1 MCYLP
6 IKSFLTSQSSSMDI
20 NRRQSNSSSQDED
33 QLEYGRYDSSDE
45 DCGQHEFDYEEFY
58 SHFTKEASDWLSE
71 HGTDILRAEI
81 SLYLKTKQ
89 MVVESVL
96 RTPSTPGISS
106 AKGGKPPLKK
116 QKKFH
121 LTSVEN
127 GDGEKKK

>member
-1 MCYLP
+1 MCYLS
-6 IKSFLTSQSSSMDI
+6 IKSFLTSQSSSMDSEH
-20 NRRQSNSSSQDED
+20 RQSDSSSYETIQ
-33 QLEYGRYDSSDE
+33 QNQIWDSSDE
-45 DCGQHEFDYEEFY
+45 ENGQPEIDYEEFY

-106 AKGGKPPLKK
+106 AKSGKTPLKK
-116 QKKFH
+116 QKRFH
-121 LTSVEN
+121 LTSVES
-127 GDGEKKK
+127 GDGEKKI